1 MAEIRRKGASIILNA
16 SEITEDRYG
25 LSSGSVTYRYVRGSL
40 PVVPT
45 AHPSAPQL
53 FLDKST
59 RRESG
64 PFWELTALY
73 VGVLRKTDPVWEVS
87 TSTSSE
93 PIETHKDFYKWTLK
107 THPTGQL
114 SNSEKAA
121 LTKDSF
127 EDWVQFEQPNGANSI
142 GAFRAFSPNAPDD
155 LPGVRNYM
163 IGRQSLRKIFY
174 TNTKPALTAP
184 TTINTPAGAPYSAPQ
199 GRNWIYMGANIRV
212 RGSGKIFE
220 VTETWDM
227 SGPKGWNAVVYTN

>member
-45 AHPSAPQL
+45 SHPSAPQL

-73 VGVLRKTDPVWEVS
+73 VGVMRKTDPVWEVS

-93 PIETHKDFYKWTLK
+93 PIETHKDFIGWVTNMSVPEENLTK
-107 THPTGQL
+107 
-114 SNSEKAA
+114 
-121 LTKDSF
+121 LTKDDLLPWAKPCFDQS
-127 EDWVQFEQPNGANSI
+127 NGLAGI
-142 GAFRAFSPNAPDD
+142 GTFRGFPANAPYN
-155 LPGVRNYM
+155 LGGVRNFL

-184 TTINTPAGAPYSAPQ
+184 ASISTPADSPYSAPQ
-199 GRNWIYMGANIRV
+199 GKNWLYMGANIRV

-220 VTETWDM
+220 VTETWEM
-227 SGPKGWNAVVYTN
+227 SGHKGWNAVVYPN